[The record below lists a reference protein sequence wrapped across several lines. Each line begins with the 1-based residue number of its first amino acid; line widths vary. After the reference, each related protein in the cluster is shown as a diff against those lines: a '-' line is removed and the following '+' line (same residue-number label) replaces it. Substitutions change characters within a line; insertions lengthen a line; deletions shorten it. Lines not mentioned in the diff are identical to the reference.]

1 MDEIFIRESSPKG
14 DQSNDIP
21 SDKGAESNT
30 KPSDG
35 GADSND
41 EPLPKWTEKQFK
53 NREYQINIL
62 PHAQQEAGSV
72 RAMSE
77 AQLEHERDAEAQKE
91 EHALPT
97 APV

>member
-1 MDEIFIRESSPKG
+1 MDEILIRDTSPRG

-41 EPLPKWTEKQFK
+41 EPLPKWTEKQFR
-53 NREYQINIL
+53 NRAYQIKIL

-72 RAMSE
+72 RAMPE
-77 AQLEHERDAEAQKE
+77 DLLEHQRDAEAQKE